1 MIKKNKI
8 KHNYIEM
15 RVSVSLRMFKAVEK
29 QLFFNYRITIEF
41 LYDERIK
48 KKIITSHYFS
58 YLWKTQHCVRC
69 VC

>member
-48 KKIITSHYFS
+48 KKNNYITLF
-58 YLWKTQHCVRC
+58 
-69 VC
+69 